1 MLIDEGKVNFGDE
14 SPDRE
19 EIENLTSEEED
30 VDIEGIETV
39 EWVLYYHWYYLVI
52 FAVSHFIV
60 KTDLTKIIFVIINV
74 VIISFKSFHIHWSF
88 VLQL

>member
-1 MLIDEGKVNFGDE
+1 MHCFQDYKNQQGTLVRTRKAITARLMLIDEGKVNFGDE

-39 EWVLYYHWYYLVI
+39 E
-52 FAVSHFIV
+52 
-60 KTDLTKIIFVIINV
+60 
-74 VIISFKSFHIHWSF
+74 
-88 VLQL
+88 

>member
-1 MLIDEGKVNFGDE
+1 MVRTRKAITSRLMLIEEGKVNFGDD

-39 EWVLYYHWYYLVI
+39 E
-52 FAVSHFIV
+52 
-60 KTDLTKIIFVIINV
+60 
-74 VIISFKSFHIHWSF
+74 
-88 VLQL
+88 

>member
-1 MLIDEGKVNFGDE
+1 MLIEEGKVNFGDD

-39 EWVLYYHWYYLVI
+39 EWVLSL
-52 FAVSHFIV
+52 F
-60 KTDLTKIIFVIINV
+60 N
-74 VIISFKSFHIHWSF
+74 SFDFSSVLPSFR
-88 VLQL
+88 

>member
-1 MLIDEGKVNFGDE
+1 MTGMVLGLTVIAPQEYKNQQGTLVRTRKAVTSRLMLIDEGKVNFGDE

-39 EWVLYYHWYYLVI
+39 E
-52 FAVSHFIV
+52 
-60 KTDLTKIIFVIINV
+60 
-74 VIISFKSFHIHWSF
+74 
-88 VLQL
+88 